1 MLSASNFFPPRRC
14 GRSFECNPTPD
25 RSKRDLR
32 SSSDLSS
39 FLLASSLLCDSNLS
53 QMRGR
58 SFERYDTPGR
68 RKQSWDQ
75 QWHDHRGDSSAPRNS
90 SSRVGGRRRSEEDP
104 GFVHALPP
112 DTNLRVEGMITDISR
127 MSPATIYS
135 YLTANRERLMDKTMF
150 FVISRLARRG
160 DCQRAYDVSC
170 SPQTSVA

>member
-1 MLSASNFFPPRRC
+1 
-14 GRSFECNPTPD
+14 
-25 RSKRDLR
+25 
-32 SSSDLSS
+32 
-39 FLLASSLLCDSNLS
+39 
-53 QMRGR
+53 MRGR

-75 QWHDHRGDSSAPRNS
+75 QWHDHRGGNSAPRENVS
-90 SSRVGGRRRSEEDP
+90 FPSGGVRRRSEEDP

-170 SPQTSVA
+170 ALSGILQTSVA